1 MNNKKR
7 KDKKGRILKTGES
20 QRKDFVYQYRYI
32 DFHGKRQTV
41 YASTLQELRQK
52 EKEIQKQVD
61 DGLDYEAGQITVI
74 ELIEKYISLKQGVR
88 YNTKVGY
95 QFVLNLVKKEEFGY
109 RKISTIKVS
118 DAKQWF
124 MKLQKDGRGYSIITS
139 VRGVIKPAFQMAYDE
154 DAVRKNPFA
163 FKLTD
168 AVVNDSEQR
177 IALTDEQLE
186 IWMDFIKNDNTY
198 CKYYDEFVV
207 LLETGMRVSEFCGLT
222 KKDLDFKN
230 RRIRV
235 DHQLV
240 RERGGK
246 YYVEETKTS
255 SGCRF
260 LPMTDSIYQS
270 LKNMLARRP
279 KVKKEVVVDG
289 HTGFIMLDKNGNP
302 KVALHVENEM
312 RWAMKKYKKLHPD
325 RPLPNITPHVLR
337 HTFCTNYANAGM
349 DIKDLQYLMGHSDA
363 GVTLNVYTHANYAH
377 AADQMAKITEFRQKT
392 NLENEKYGMKCG
404 GKKVTVS

>member
-88 YNTKVGY
+88 YNTKIGY
-95 QFVLNLVKKEEFGY
+95 QFVLKEEFGY

-124 MKLQKDGRGYSIITS
+124 MKLQKDGRGYSTITS

-289 HTGFIMLDKNGNP
+289 YTGFIMLDKNGNP